1 MFSVVITTKDRVEYL
16 QRCIDSICNNTVL
29 PLEII
34 IVNDSVIPL
43 FENEFDSEVK
53 LVLVNNITSKGAN
66 YSRNLGVEI
75 SSCEIVFFIDD
86 DDSVEPNSFES
97 RYKLFENELVGL
109 AYTGTKIV
117 KSTSL
122 DMVERTVTPNRSNDY
137 YKDLL
142 SFGNVI
148 GPTSCVAVRKFFFVQ
163 AGQFDEQ
170 LRCRQDYDLWIR
182 LAKISLVKTDSKNT
196 VRYTIHVNSSQISS
210 GHEKFLTAS
219 HYIYSKYKTEIDELG
234 LKNKFY
240 SSSYYRIAQVASR
253 SDGFNRMKYAVLSLK
268 HRVNIKSIFLLFI
281 PTFIIKKLHLFT

>member
-1 MFSVVITTKDRVEYL
+1 MFSVVITTKDRLEYL

-34 IVNDSVIPL
+34 IINDSEVPL
-43 FENEFDSEVK
+43 LESKIDSKVK
-53 LVLVNNITSKGAN
+53 LVLVNNITSRGAN
-66 YSRNLGVEI
+66 YSRNLGVET

-86 DDSVEPNSFES
+86 DDSVETNSFES
-97 RYKLFENELVGL
+97 RYNLFDNELVGL
-109 AYTGTKIV
+109 VYTGTKIV
-117 KSTSL
+117 KSNNL
-122 DMVERTVTPNRSNDY
+122 DMVGRVVTPHRRSDY

-142 SFGNVI
+142 SFGNII
-148 GPTSCVAVRKFFFVQ
+148 GPTSCVAVRKLFFVQ
-163 AGQFDEQ
+163 AGKFDEQ

-182 LAKISLVKTDSKNT
+182 LAKISLVKTDSQNT

-219 HYIYSKYKTEIDELG
+219 NYIYSKYKTEIDELG

-253 SDGFNRMKYAVLSLK
+253 NDGFNRMKYAVLSLK
-268 HRVNIKSIFLLFI
+268 CRVNIKSIFLLFI
-281 PTFIIKKLHLFT
+281 PTFIIKRLHLFT